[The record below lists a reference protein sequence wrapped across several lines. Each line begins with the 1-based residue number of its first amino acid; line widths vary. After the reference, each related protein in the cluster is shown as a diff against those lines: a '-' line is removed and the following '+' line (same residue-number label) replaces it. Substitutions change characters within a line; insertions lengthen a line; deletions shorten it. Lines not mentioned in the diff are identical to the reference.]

1 MHLNRY
7 ISFWAQRL
15 DGRPAVVFGDE
26 SISWAEFERASAS
39 LAAALEQSGLKPGDR
54 FGCLLNNCIEW
65 CVAFA
70 ASIRLGAVFVPLNPM
85 FGAFEL
91 RQIFDDAD
99 CAAVLSCPSHIGK
112 IDAAYAQ
119 EGAPEVP
126 RLYLFGGRRRP
137 SVAYAEIIAQAR
149 PWRDRRFA
157 DGDLLIICYT
167 SGTTGVPK
175 GVMLSHRAV
184 ETAALGIVL
193 SCGLRGGEE
202 RLLILAPLAFTGGVI
217 SNLCLLIL
225 IGGTGWLERGVD
237 PERALKLLVDQRISS
252 MGGVPALW
260 ERVAGAPGF
269 EAADI
274 SSLKMAVTGGAPV
287 PRALLDAY
295 IAKGVAIRQQYGFTE
310 GCGGVATY
318 DAEGAV
324 ANPEGCGFPLPA
336 MDLEI
341 RDDSGARLAAG
352 QVGEIFARG
361 EQLMSGYWRKPDET
375 AAAMADGWY
384 ATGDLGTYAEDG
396 ALKVVDRKKCMLISG
411 GVNIYPAEVERA
423 LHQIEG
429 VRECVVFGL
438 ESAKWGQKVA
448 AIVHAPGCEG
458 AAIMSAARALLGSYK
473 APKHLVLSPDPLPK
487 TASNK
492 IARTGLV
499 ELFDA
504 LATGAGATIVPAH

>member
-15 DGRPAVVFGDE
+15 GERPAVVFAE
-26 SISWAEFERASAS
+26 QSISWAEFERASAS
-39 LAAALEQSGLKPGDR
+39 LAAHLDQSGLKAGDR

-91 RQIFDDAD
+91 GQVFDDAG
-99 CAAVLSCPSHIGK
+99 CAAVLSCPSQVGK
-112 IDAAYAQ
+112 IDAAYA
-119 EGAPEVP
+119 EEVGEDDP
-126 RLYLFGGRRRP
+126 RLYLFAGRRA
-137 SVAYAEIIAQAR
+137 SVAYAEIVAEPR

-175 GVMLSHRAV
+175 GVMLTHRAV
-184 ETAALGIVL
+184 ETAALGLAL

-217 SNLCLLIL
+217 SNLAPLIL

-237 PERALKLLVDQRISS
+237 PERALRLLVEQRITS

-260 ERVAGAPGF
+260 ERVAAAPGF

-274 SSLKMAVTGGAPV
+274 SALKMAVTGGAPV

-295 IAKGVAIRQQYGFTE
+295 HRKGVAIRQQYGFTE
-310 GCGGVATY
+310 ACGGVATY

-324 ANPEGCGFPLPA
+324 ANPAACGFPLPA

-341 RDDSGARLAAG
+341 RNDSGAKVAVG
-352 QVGEIFARG
+352 EVGEIFARG
-361 EQLMSGYWRKPDET
+361 EQLMSGYWKKPDET
-375 AAAMADGWY
+375 ALVMVDGWY

-396 ALKVVDRKKCMLISG
+396 ALRVVDRKKSMLISG

-423 LHQIEG
+423 LQQIEG
-429 VRECVVFGL
+429 VREAVVFGL
-438 ESAKWGQKVA
+438 ESAKWGQEVA
-448 AIVHAPGCEG
+448 AMVHAPGCER

-499 ELFDA
+499 ELLDA
-504 LATGAGATIVPAH
+504 LDPDARARLVPAD